1 MKTKILSLL
10 AVLLVCVIQAF
21 AQTTVFSESFETNGE
36 VSRYNSNRGG
46 VCNDFFDR
54 VSSTPSCFAGPI
66 TGVDGTWYFAGE
78 DVDNGTAGGGPGSV
92 TFVNHSISGLS
103 NLQLSFK
110 FGTPRAG
117 YEIDDVILVQYS
129 IDGGSFTNAIVL
141 QGNPINGTNSGPLK
155 VDTDRNPTAAPPTG
169 ADVPSSGTMS
179 LYSYSIP
186 GTGSNIVVKVVVD
199 VDGGTEEIA
208 FDLVKLEGTLAVNF
222 PPVLANIEGASL
234 NYTEGDPAAQV
245 TNTLSISDT
254 ENDNIT
260 SATVEISAGFASG
273 EDVLSFTSQFGVTG
287 SQTGSTLSLSGI
299 ATLAQYQTVLRS
311 VKYQNTNTINP
322 SIATRTIRFQVSD
335 GGNSNFQSR
344 NINFTQTLNGPISL
358 PACESFETDGHGTR
372 YYAYE
377 YASGND
383 FWQRHDASGGAH
395 PSHGQAIIGAD
406 GNWIWVG
413 EDVASSN
420 PNPSG
425 LGELLLQSFNAGAG
439 TTFSVDI
446 DVAVSDVSPSSWETN
461 DYLKVQYK
469 MDAGAWTTIGAF
481 YGDASNNLVA
491 DANLDGIADPAGI
504 ILTNT
509 LQRFTYNFNTSGTN
523 LQVRVQHK
531 SDGTEEIAFD
541 RICVDGNVSGNAPPV
556 LANIEAG
563 ILNYVEGSG
572 VQQVTNSITVSDAES
587 DNITG
592 ATIVVF
598 QGFDASEDVLSFT
611 PQFGVVGAYVGNTLT
626 LTGSATPAQYQTLL
640 RSVSYQN
647 TDGSDPS
654 LQNRTIQFQVSDG
667 AGSNFQTRDISIDA
681 SLQAAQSLPYCESF
695 ETDGHG
701 VRYAAYQ
708 FNDASNNFWERH
720 DASGGAHPSHGQ
732 AILGATG
739 SYIWVGEDVDE
750 ASNPNPAGIGEM
762 LLTPFNVTSQ
772 DSFTV
777 SVNLAVSD
785 IAPLSWEASD
795 YVVVEYKMDAG
806 AWTKIGAFYGDG
818 TTKKLTED
826 ADLNGIADPAGTAL
840 TNTLAPFTYGFT
852 ASGGTLQVRLLH
864 KSDGSEELGFDNF
877 CITGF
882 SSCNEPDIPTISTS
896 GVCNP
901 QTLSITSG
909 NLNDATNW
917 HWYTGSCGGTS
928 VGTGNSIIVSPNS
941 STIYYVRGEGGCV
954 TLGACASVTVGPDG
968 VAPNPVCQNI
978 TVYLN
983 AAGTVTI
990 VAADVDGGSTDN
1002 CGVDSLYVDKTTFT
1016 CADVETDT
1024 VSLTV
1029 FDAAGNF
1036 SSCNAIVTIEDTIS
1050 PVISCPGDVT
1060 VSNDAGVCGATVAYA
1075 ISATDNCGVAPDSI
1089 PGFSTL
1095 GTHNGKIY
1103 YVSNIA
1109 FTPQNAYADALA
1121 NGGYVVTVNNA
1132 AENTFLAQGIA
1143 NRSLFEAWIGYD
1155 DSEVE
1160 GTFVWQN
1167 GEVSGYSNWDAG
1179 NPDNAGNEDYVELKF
1194 YGVWNDRTATTTMP
1208 YILERNIGIQQIE
1221 GIASGG
1227 FFPVGVTVNKFVAVD
1242 DDGNSDTCSFTV
1254 TVNDTASPTLFTD
1267 SICLG
1272 DSLYVGGAWQTVP
1285 GVYTD
1290 TATAASGCDSLLVTT
1305 LYYQADSICHSN
1317 TPDSLLIVS
1326 DASWMMS
1333 TEVNTVD
1340 AYSYP
1345 WRGVTTLPDVSTY
1358 TLPAVV
1364 GQPYHYH
1371 SIDSVDGAR
1380 VLRGDNGIRFFRT
1393 TFNLNVDTGVAAQI
1407 ISRMDDGMEIYI
1419 NGHMIAREANRTTA
1433 NFLGLPHNLVLLQNG
1448 DQDNGHNG
1456 DMEFDIVNN
1465 YRLDSVVVAG
1475 ENELIIALRNAPQ
1488 TSDKGGFSFRMEL
1501 KTGEAYMPELT
1512 GYLVSDIEWMESTVT
1527 TPGGTSF
1534 NWSGVSG
1541 LPAANTFTK
1550 NVMLGQPYGYYS
1562 IEEVPGS
1569 FAIKSGTD
1577 VTYYTRRFTIMDS
1590 ADVNVRLRSTFDESV
1605 MIYVNGVLIAADYST
1620 NYSDRTLAAH
1630 DVDFQAGGTITNGNA
1645 GGDLFDQVES
1655 VDFDNILRKG
1665 DNYVTVALRN
1675 KGITD
1680 KGGFSLRLDLDKAG
1694 SPVIRKTTSERNG
1707 NEDKKANDLQVN
1719 FNIYPNPTTGRVI
1732 IDLIESPT
1740 GDNTVTVLDLNGKV
1754 IMNRSLVNPQT
1765 GIMDIDL
1772 SELANGMY
1780 IIRVKSGDTNYQSK
1794 RVMKF

>member
-1 MKTKILSLL
+1 MKTKILRLL
-10 AVLLVCVIQAF
+10 AVLLVCVIQTF

-46 VCNDFFDR
+46 ACNDFFDR

-222 PPVLANIEGASL
+222 PPVLANIEGTAI
-234 NYTEGDPAAQV
+234 NYTEGDPATQV

-254 ENDNIT
+254 ETDNIT
-260 SATVEISAGFASG
+260 SATVEISAGFESG

-287 SQTGSTLSLSGI
+287 SQTGSTLSLSGS

-377 YASGND
+377 YANGND

-531 SDGTEEIAFD
+531 SEGTEEIAFD

-598 QGFDASEDVLSFT
+598 QGFDASEDMLSFT

-654 LQNRTIQFQVSDG
+654 LQNRTIQFQVLDG
-667 AGSNFQTRDISIDA
+667 AGSNFQTRDISIGA

-762 LLTPFNVTSQ
+762 LLTPFNITSQ

-818 TTKKLTED
+818 TTKQLTED

-852 ASGGTLQVRLLH
+852 ASGSTLQVRLLH

-901 QTLSITSG
+901 QTLSVTAG

-917 HWYTGSCGGTS
+917 QWYTGSCGGTS
-928 VGTGNSIIVSPNS
+928 VGSGTSIMISPNS
-941 STIYYVRGEGGCV
+941 STTYYVRGEGGCV
-954 TLGACASVTVGPDG
+954 TPSTCASVTVGPDG

-983 AAGTVTI
+983 AAGTGTI

-1002 CGVDSLYVDKTTFT
+1002 CGVDSLYVDKTIFT
-1016 CADVETDT
+1016 CADVGTDT
-1024 VSLTV
+1024 VSLMV

-1050 PVISCPGDVT
+1050 PVISCPGDIT
-1060 VSNDAGVCGATVAYA
+1060 VSNDAGVCGAKVCYTMPS
-1075 ISATDNCGVAPDSI
+1075 SAEACPPLTPAGYTLVYQNGNTRYYKSSALMTYLAAKSAAGSYGGHLAKITSAALNDSLFTATNGLVWIGGTDEETEGVWKFDNCEVLTYLNFHSGEPNDFGTGEDYLELSTTGDWYDYGASTTRYALIEIEGASVVQTAGLPRGSI
-1089 PGFSTL
+1089 FPI
-1095 GTHNGKIY
+1095 GT
-1103 YVSNIA
+1103 
-1109 FTPQNAYADALA
+1109 T
-1121 NGGYVVTVNNA
+1121 T
-1132 AENTFLAQGIA
+1132 NTF
-1143 NRSLFEAWIGYD
+1143 
-1155 DSEVE
+1155 
-1160 GTFVWQN
+1160 
-1167 GEVSGYSNWDAG
+1167 VSTD
-1179 NPDNAGNEDYVELKF
+1179 
-1194 YGVWNDRTATTTMP
+1194 
-1208 YILERNIGIQQIE
+1208 
-1221 GIASGG
+1221 ASG
-1227 FFPVGVTVNKFVAVD
+1227 NKD
-1242 DDGNSDTCSFTV
+1242 SCSFTV
-1254 TVNDTASPTLFTD
+1254 RVNDTTSPTLFTD

-1272 DSLYVGGAWQTVP
+1272 DSLFVGGAWQTIP

-1326 DASWMMS
+1326 NGSWMMS
-1333 TEVNTVD
+1333 TAVNTVD
-1340 AYSYP
+1340 ASNYP
-1345 WRGVTTLPDVSTY
+1345 WRGVSSLPDVSTY

-1371 SIDSVDGAR
+1371 SIDSVEGAR
-1380 VLRGDNGIRFFRT
+1380 VLRADNGIRFFRT

-1419 NGHMIAREANRTTA
+1419 NGHMIAREDDRTTA
-1433 NFLGLPHNLVLLQNG
+1433 NYNGLPHNLLLLQNG

-1501 KTGEAYMPELT
+1501 KTGEAYIPELT
-1512 GYLVSDIEWMESTVT
+1512 GYLVSDVEWEKSTST
-1527 TPGGTSF
+1527 TAGGTYYIWNGTHS
-1534 NWSGVSG
+1534 
-1541 LPAANTFTK
+1541 LPAGNTYTED
-1550 NVMLGQPYGYYS
+1550 VELGQPYGWYS
-1562 IEEVPGS
+1562 TEEIPGS
-1569 FAIKSGTD
+1569 FAIKTGSD
-1577 VTYYTRRFTIMDS
+1577 VTYHRRRFSIVDS
-1590 ADVNVRLRSTFDESV
+1590 ADVNVRLRTTFDEAV
-1605 MIYVNGVLIAADYST
+1605 MVYVNDVLIA
-1620 NYSDRTLAAH
+1620 SDFTSDLANRSLAAH
-1630 DVDFQAGGTITNGNA
+1630 DVMFATGGTITNGNA
-1645 GGDLFDQVES
+1645 GGDMFEQVEN
-1655 VDFDNILRKG
+1655 VDFNNILRKG
-1665 DNYVTVALRN
+1665 DNYITVVLRN
-1675 KGITD
+1675 KTNND

-1694 SPVIRKTTSERNG
+1694 NPVIRKSSTPNG
-1707 NEDKKANDLQVN
+1707 NKTN
-1719 FNIYPNPTTGRVI
+1719 FGEGAINLGFTVYPNPTTGMVY
-1732 IDLIESPT
+1732 IDLVESPSA
-1740 GDNTVTVLDLNGKV
+1740 DNEVHVLDLNGKV
-1754 IMNRSLVNPQT
+1754 LLKRALINPTT
-1765 GIMDIDL
+1765 GMMDIDL
-1772 SELANGMY
+1772 SDLANGMY
-1780 IIRVKSGDTNYQSK
+1780 IIRIKSGDDNYQSK